1 MVGEGSR
8 FGCALSSGDDEGEGE
23 RDIAESSEVEV
34 VETGEASGAGSLA
47 SAGRPRDSMS
57 STKDGRVVMV
67 ANGEPEVA
75 SVAVV
80 RADLIII

>member
-1 MVGEGSR
+1 
-8 FGCALSSGDDEGEGE
+8 
-23 RDIAESSEVEV
+23 
-34 VETGEASGAGSLA
+34 
-47 SAGRPRDSMS
+47 MS